1 MWLFSDIAE
10 RFKKNKYDK
19 NKENFN
25 ENKWKDLNIKQ
36 KKKCIDLFEE
46 EVAIK
51 KGRPP
56 VNVIYENMK
65 MDRYGSYNGD
75 TIKINSKLLDE
86 KQPYDLVYT
95 ICHEQ
100 QHAFQNYSIGTK
112 VETAEQ
118 YMWKLNLILDSQRE
132 RINYYEPGKTDY
144 EFEMYCLQPVEYN
157 ANAIALES
165 CKNIFSKYESKEF
178 DKWSSLKEDVLEN
191 RVKDVYFENNN
202 FQKDILN
209 HFEER
214 AKDIV
219 GYDIKNLRTLIVD
232 LKDIKWIKQLEDPQ
246 LIKKFENMRECS
258 FEDTEPLNID
268 EIRVALNESKK
279 PLEKILINEKEK
291 TIEKS
296 SKGDKQMINNSGSKI
311 NLSNKELDTTD
322 AFYGK
327 INFLGNDGKIG
338 ETILYDNKEDYKK
351 EISES
356 YDVGRPIT
364 GGELTFKEYSI
375 EKNKEEHIFETSEVN
390 KIDNAKGKV
399 HIYQFNDSPD
409 ECFLGKKENNAIEK
423 LGEIRTMS
431 YAKKEFKEFKKYMD
445 ENSNTINNNTIN
457 KDKIKTNELSI

>member
-25 ENKWKDLNIKQ
+25 ENIWKDLNIKQ

-46 EVAIK
+46 EVALN

-56 VNVIYENMK
+56 VNLIYEDMK
-65 MDRYGSYNGD
+65 REKCGSYNGN
-75 TIKINSKLLDE
+75 TIKINSKLLDV

-214 AKDIV
+214 AKGHSRI
-219 GYDIKNLRTLIVD
+219 
-232 LKDIKWIKQLEDPQ
+232 
-246 LIKKFENMRECS
+246 
-258 FEDTEPLNID
+258 
-268 EIRVALNESKK
+268 
-279 PLEKILINEKEK
+279 
-291 TIEKS
+291 
-296 SKGDKQMINNSGSKI
+296 
-311 NLSNKELDTTD
+311 
-322 AFYGK
+322 
-327 INFLGNDGKIG
+327 
-338 ETILYDNKEDYKK
+338 
-351 EISES
+351 
-356 YDVGRPIT
+356 
-364 GGELTFKEYSI
+364 
-375 EKNKEEHIFETSEVN
+375 
-390 KIDNAKGKV
+390 
-399 HIYQFNDSPD
+399 
-409 ECFLGKKENNAIEK
+409 
-423 LGEIRTMS
+423 
-431 YAKKEFKEFKKYMD
+431 
-445 ENSNTINNNTIN
+445 
-457 KDKIKTNELSI
+457 